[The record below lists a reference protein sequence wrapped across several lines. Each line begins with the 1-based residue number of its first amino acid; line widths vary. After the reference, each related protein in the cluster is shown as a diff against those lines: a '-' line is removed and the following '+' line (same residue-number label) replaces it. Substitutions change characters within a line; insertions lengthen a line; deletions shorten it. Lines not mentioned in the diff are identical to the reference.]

1 MAYASIATGLTAA
14 FCWGTADYMSRSQSE
29 RVGYYRTIIYSQMVT
44 LVAVLI
50 LIPIISPNLT
60 FPVYPVLALI
70 GAGVINFVAFIF
82 LYRAFHRGVVSVVA
96 PVVYTYPAVTA
107 VLAVLILGA
116 SLSVIQVAALA
127 CIVAG
132 VVLLSTRFSELYAYL
147 RGAGAPNLTKGVGLA
162 VGASLCFGMVYI
174 GIGYAAPSVSVVLPV
189 MFLRII
195 AISAGFLLAP
205 VLKQEAKPTRL
216 VLSKTMIAMG
226 ILEAF
231 GFLAFTFGIEAAGS
245 ALPVVTALSGM
256 GGAVAASYGLAFLK
270 ERLEPNQLLG
280 VLLSLA
286 GVFAL
291 LYLGG

>member
-1 MAYASIATGLTAA
+1 LVYASIATGLAAA

-29 RVGYYRTIIYSQMVT
+29 RVGSYRTIIYSHMVT
-44 LVAVLI
+44 LIAVLV
-50 LIPIISPNLT
+50 LIPIISPNLA

-70 GAGVINFVAFIF
+70 GAGVINFAAFVF

-107 VLAVLILGA
+107 VLAVVILGA
-116 SLSVIQVAALA
+116 SLSIFQVVALA
-127 CIVAG
+127 GIIAG
-132 VVLLSTRFSELYAYL
+132 VILLSTRFSELYAYL
-147 RGAGAPNLTKGVGLA
+147 RGTGTPGLTKGVGLA

-189 MFLRII
+189 MFLRIV

-205 VLKQEAKPTRL
+205 VLRQEAKPNRL
-216 VLSKTMIAMG
+216 VFSKTMIAMG
-226 ILEAF
+226 VLEAF
-231 GFLAFTFGIEAAGS
+231 GFLAFTYGIEAAGS

-256 GGAVAASYGLAFLK
+256 GGAVATSYGLAFLK
-270 ERLEPNQLLG
+270 ERLEPNQMLG

>member
-1 MAYASIATGLTAA
+1 
-14 FCWGTADYMSRSQSE
+14 
-29 RVGYYRTIIYSQMVT
+29 MVT
-44 LVAVLI
+44 LIAVLV

-70 GAGVINFVAFIF
+70 GAGVINFAAFVF

-107 VLAVLILGA
+107 VLAVVILGA
-116 SLSVIQVAALA
+116 SLSILQVIALA
-127 CIVAG
+127 GIIAG
-132 VVLLSTRFSELYAYL
+132 VILLSTRFSELYAYL
-147 RGAGAPNLTKGVGLA
+147 RGAGAPGLTKGVGLA
-162 VGASLCFGMVYI
+162 IGASLCFGMVYI

-189 MFLRII
+189 MFLRIV

-205 VLKQEAKPTRL
+205 VLRQEAKPNRL
-216 VLSKTMIAMG
+216 VFSKTMIAMG
-226 ILEAF
+226 VLEAF
-231 GFLAFTFGIEAAGS
+231 GFLAFTYGIEAAGS

-256 GGAVAASYGLAFLK
+256 GGAVATSYGLAFLK
-270 ERLEPNQLLG
+270 ERLEPNQMLG

>member
-1 MAYASIATGLTAA
+1 LVYASIATGLAAA

-29 RVGYYRTIIYSQMVT
+29 RVGYYRTIIYSQAVT
-44 LVAVLI
+44 LMVVLV

-70 GAGVINFVAFIF
+70 GAGVVNFAAFIF

-107 VLAVLILGA
+107 VLAVVILGA
-116 SLSVIQVAALA
+116 SLSIIQVVALA
-127 CIVAG
+127 CIIAG

-147 RGAGAPNLTKGVGLA
+147 RGTGAPSLTKGVGLA
-162 VGASLCFGMVYI
+162 VGASLCFGAVYI

-205 VLKQEAKPTRL
+205 VLKQKANPTRL

-226 ILEAF
+226 VLEAF
-231 GFLAFTFGIEAAGS
+231 GFLAFTYGIEVAGS

-270 ERLEPNQLLG
+270 ERLEPNQMLG

>member
-1 MAYASIATGLTAA
+1 LVYASIATGLAAA

-29 RVGYYRTIIYSQMVT
+29 KVGYYRTIIYSHMVT
-44 LVAVLI
+44 LIVVLA
-50 LIPIISPNLT
+50 LVPVFSPHLA

-70 GAGVINFVAFIF
+70 GAGVINFVAFVF

-107 VLAVLILGA
+107 VLAVVILGA
-116 SLSVIQVAALA
+116 SLSIFQVVALVCVI
-127 CIVAG
+127 AG
-132 VVLLSTRFSELYAYL
+132 VILLSTRFSELYAYL
-147 RGAGAPNLTKGVGLA
+147 RGTRAPSLTNGIGLA

-174 GIGYAAPSVSVVLPV
+174 GIGYAAPLVSVVLPV
-189 MFLRII
+189 IFLRIV

-205 VLKQEAKPTRL
+205 VLRQEVKPSRL

-226 ILEAF
+226 VLEAF
-231 GFLAFTFGIEAAGS
+231 GFLAFTYGIEAAGS

-270 ERLEPNQLLG
+270 ERLEPNQMLG
-280 VLLSLA
+280 VILSLA

>member
-1 MAYASIATGLTAA
+1 MVYASIATGLAAA

-29 RVGYYRTIIYSQMVT
+29 KVGYYRTIIYSHMVT
-44 LVAVLI
+44 LIVVLA
-50 LIPIISPNLT
+50 LVPVFSPHLA

-70 GAGVINFVAFIF
+70 GAGVINFVAFVF
-82 LYRAFHRGVVSVVA
+82 LYRGFHRGVVSVVA

-107 VLAVLILGA
+107 VLAVVILGA
-116 SLSVIQVAALA
+116 SLSIFQVVALVCVI
-127 CIVAG
+127 AG
-132 VVLLSTRFSELYAYL
+132 VILLSTRFSELYAYL
-147 RGAGAPNLTKGVGLA
+147 RGTRAPSLTNGIGLA

-174 GIGYAAPSVSVVLPV
+174 GIGYAAPLVSVVLPV
-189 MFLRII
+189 IFLRIV

-205 VLKQEAKPTRL
+205 VLRQEVKPSRL

-226 ILEAF
+226 VLEAF
-231 GFLAFTFGIEAAGS
+231 GFLAFTYGIEAAGS

-270 ERLEPNQLLG
+270 ERLEPNQMLG
-280 VLLSLA
+280 VILSLA

>member
-1 MAYASIATGLTAA
+1 MVYASIATGLAAA

-29 RVGYYRTIIYSQMVT
+29 RVGYYRTIIYSHMVT
-44 LVAVLI
+44 LIVVLA
-50 LIPIISPNLT
+50 LVPVISPHLA

-107 VLAVLILGA
+107 VLAVVILGA
-116 SLSVIQVAALA
+116 SLSIIQVVALV
-127 CIVAG
+127 CIIAG
-132 VVLLSTRFSELYAYL
+132 VILLSTRFSELYSYL
-147 RGAGAPNLTKGVGLA
+147 RGTGAASLTKGVGLA
-162 VGASLCFGMVYI
+162 VGASFCFGMVYI

-189 MFLRII
+189 MFLRIV

-205 VLKQEAKPTRL
+205 GLRQEAKPSRL

-226 ILEAF
+226 VLEAF
-231 GFLAFTFGIEAAGS
+231 GFLAFTYGIEAAGS

-270 ERLEPNQLLG
+270 ERLEPNQMLG
-280 VLLSLA
+280 VILSLA

>member
-1 MAYASIATGLTAA
+1 MVYASITTGLAAA

-44 LVAVLI
+44 LMVVLV
-50 LIPIISPNLT
+50 LVPIISPNLA

-70 GAGVINFVAFIF
+70 GAGVINFAAFIF

-107 VLAVLILGA
+107 VLAVVILGA
-116 SLSVIQVAALA
+116 SLSIIQVVALA
-127 CIVAG
+127 CIIAG

-147 RGAGAPNLTKGVGLA
+147 RGAGAPSLTKGVGLA

-205 VLKQEAKPTRL
+205 VLKQEAKPSRL

-226 ILEAF
+226 VLEAF
-231 GFLAFTFGIEAAGS
+231 GFLAFTYGIEAAGS

-256 GGAVAASYGLAFLK
+256 GGAVAASYGLAFLR
-270 ERLEPNQLLG
+270 ERLEPNQMLG

>member
-1 MAYASIATGLTAA
+1 LAYVSIAMGLAAA

-29 RVGYYRTIIYSQMVT
+29 RVGSYRTLIYSHMVT
-44 LVAVLI
+44 LIAVLV
-50 LIPIISPNLT
+50 LIPIISPNLV

-70 GAGVINFVAFIF
+70 GAGVINFAAFVF

-107 VLAVLILGA
+107 VLAVVILGA
-116 SLSVIQVAALA
+116 SLSIFQVVALA
-127 CIVAG
+127 GIIAG
-132 VVLLSTRFSELYAYL
+132 VILLSTRFSELYAYL
-147 RGAGAPNLTKGVGLA
+147 RGTGAPGLTKGVGLA

-189 MFLRII
+189 MLLRII
-195 AISAGFLLAP
+195 AISAGFLMAP
-205 VLKQEAKPTRL
+205 VLRQKAMPNRL
-216 VLSKTMIAMG
+216 VFSKTMIAMG
-226 ILEAF
+226 VLEAF
-231 GFLAFTFGIEAAGS
+231 GFLAFTYGIEAAGS
-245 ALPVVTALSGM
+245 TLPVVTALSGM
-256 GGAVAASYGLAFLK
+256 GGAVATSYGLAFLK
-270 ERLEPNQLLG
+270 ERLEPNQMLG